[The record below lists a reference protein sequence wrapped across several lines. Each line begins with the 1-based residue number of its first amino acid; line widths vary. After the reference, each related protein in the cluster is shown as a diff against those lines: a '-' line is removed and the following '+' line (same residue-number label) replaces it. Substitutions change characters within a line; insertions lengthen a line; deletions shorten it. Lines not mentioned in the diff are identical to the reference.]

1 MACDELAALAQAF
14 LIDAVANSGRDVPF
28 GRDAERGER
37 LGRVE
42 HRLYWDQF
50 IGIAMER
57 GLIRHFYK
65 RPHSDQILVTFGLAI
80 VLQEIV
86 RHFYG
91 ANPIPQS
98 APDAFAGTGTMGL
111 EALSRGAASVVFI
124 ENDRKALELLRQ
136 NVAALKVED
145 EALCWRADVFR
156 CSFRPKGLPHLL
168 PYDLIFF
175 DPPYRMVPAL
185 RSGSPL
191 YRSLERF
198 ARPGI
203 SADGALLV
211 LRTPAD
217 AQFQVP
223 PQWHPD
229 RHLQLSTMEIHIL
242 RLQRLDEMAPKP
254 AEPFESD

>member
-1 MACDELAALAQAF
+1 MRIIA
-14 LIDAVANSGRDVPF
+14 GRFRRRKLLTNPGMTTRPITDRVKETLF
-28 GRDAERGER
+28 ERLGER
-37 LGRVE
+37 LEGSRV
-42 HRLYWDQF
+42 
-50 IGIAMER
+50 A
-57 GLIRHFYK
+57 
-65 RPHSDQILVTFGLAI
+65 
-80 VLQEIV
+80 
-86 RHFYG
+86 
-91 ANPIPQS
+91 
-98 APDAFAGTGTMGL
+98 DAFAGTGTMGL

-211 LRTPAD
+211 LRTPAE

-229 RHLQLSTMEIHIL
+229 RHLQLSTMEVHIH
-242 RLQRLDEMAPKP
+242 RLHRLDEMAPKP